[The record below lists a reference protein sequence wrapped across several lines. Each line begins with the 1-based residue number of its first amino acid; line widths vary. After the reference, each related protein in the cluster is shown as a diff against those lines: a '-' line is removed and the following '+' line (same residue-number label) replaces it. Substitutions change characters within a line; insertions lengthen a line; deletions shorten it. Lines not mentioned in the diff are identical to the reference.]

1 MRGLLAITS
10 RSKKTILYRLFLLF
24 LFTFVFYYV
33 DINTPFGVNESLEYY
48 SLNTIIDFNNLA
60 SIVKYNV
67 DLLGEHSF
75 SPIIFLTL
83 FSLVFSL
90 SFILFIPIS
99 SVLDIFFIVMNY
111 GKNLDFFKNFFK
123 NNDVKIESKYI
134 DDLNKVKTSDVLK
147 YSESLKNL
155 NIIRK
160 KIKKMKTIDDD
171 FFLNENEIKLKASRD
186 ELRDYENIAQ
196 KIIQYVDS
204 KNT

>member
-1 MRGLLAITS
+1 
-10 RSKKTILYRLFLLF
+10 
-24 LFTFVFYYV
+24 
-33 DINTPFGVNESLEYY
+33 
-48 SLNTIIDFNNLA
+48 
-60 SIVKYNV
+60 
-67 DLLGEHSF
+67 
-75 SPIIFLTL
+75 
-83 FSLVFSL
+83 
-90 SFILFIPIS
+90 
-99 SVLDIFFIVMNY
+99 MNY